1 MSKINDGGP
10 AFPLAVTDA
19 SFCNENGGH
28 NFRVDNVPGMSLR
41 DWFAGMAMQAIVG
54 TFRQTFR
61 GKEDAR
67 TDADADLTTFYRD
80 MALDWNFKTGEEDGA
95 SEIASDAYIIAD
107 AMLKAGGHI

>member
-10 AFPLAVTDA
+10 AFPMPI
-19 SFCNENGGH
+19 SNGGYSIIA
-28 NFRVDNVPGMSLR
+28 GMSLR